1 MNPKPT
7 SKIFVLDTSV
17 LLFDHNALT
26 NFQENNVVIP
36 ITVLE
41 ELDNFKLGNETKN
54 FEARTII
61 RLLDKLSEKGGLDT
75 WIPLGK
81 NRGHLKIAM
90 ATEALN
96 LDAELVYGKNKNDH
110 KIINVALSLQQH
122 QKETHVVLVTK
133 DINLRIK
140 SKAIGLSS

>member
-1 MNPKPT
+1 MIPKPT

-61 RLLDKLSEKGGLDT
+61 PINNRDNGFLSETSSKLKLHI
-75 WIPLGK
+75 WK
-81 NRGHLKIAM
+81 NRAMDSLTLKTLPDLQIEK
-90 ATEALN
+90 T
-96 LDAELVYGKNKNDH
+96 VFVRTCQIGKSGT
-110 KIINVALSLQQH
+110 LS
-122 QKETHVVLVTK
+122 
-133 DINLRIK
+133 
-140 SKAIGLSS
+140 IG

>member
-1 MNPKPT
+1 VKLIIFKIKIRADMNPKPT

-75 WIPLGK
+75 WVPLGK
-81 NRGHLKIAM
+81 NRGHL
-90 ATEALN
+90 
-96 LDAELVYGKNKNDH
+96 
-110 KIINVALSLQQH
+110 
-122 QKETHVVLVTK
+122 
-133 DINLRIK
+133 
-140 SKAIGLSS
+140 